1 VPRAFDLG
9 KPGRGCLVA
18 LMAGGLAGMFSC
30 VFGLEIG
37 GLFGRWLRVSGLSA
51 GGVLGLL
58 I

>member
-1 VPRAFDLG
+1 
-9 KPGRGCLVA
+9 
-18 LMAGGLAGMFSC
+18 MFSC

-37 GLFGRWLRVSGLSA
+37 GLFGRWPRISGLSA

>member
-1 VPRAFDLG
+1 
-9 KPGRGCLVA
+9 
-18 LMAGGLAGMFSC
+18 MAGGLAGMFAC